1 MNHVLLFRTLS
12 AQRVKLLVVMLALGL
27 WGFLMPVVYA
37 EFGQQFERLLE
48 SGVFPEEFKQLSEF
62 GGADITTL
70 PGSIAL
76 GFIHPLAVALMAVFA
91 VGFTVAAVAGERQRG
106 TLEILLARPIS
117 RRSLYGTLGLATLI
131 FIGSTVV
138 ATLVGAL
145 VGATLWNVLDR
156 LEVRNLPLL
165 WLNVFLL
172 MGAFAAI
179 ALAASV
185 SFDRITPALGIA
197 LGVLL
202 VSYFLQVLGSLWP
215 DAEVLQPYSLFH
227 YFQPI
232 EILQGTPDPFDFV
245 LLSVVIAIA
254 VAFALVVFP
263 RRDLGAPS

>member
-1 MNHVLLFRTLS
+1 MNHVLLLRVLA
-12 AQRVKLLVVMLALGL
+12 AQRVKLGVVILALGL
-27 WGFLMPVVYA
+27 WGFLMPVIYA
-37 EFGQQFERLLE
+37 QFGQQFERLLE
-48 SGVFPEEFKQLSEF
+48 MGAFPEEFRQLSQF

-76 GFIHPLAVALMAVFA
+76 GFIHPLAVALLSVFA
-91 VGFTVAAVAGERQRG
+91 IGFTVAAVAGERQRG

-117 RRSLYGTLGLATLI
+117 RRSLYGTLALATLI
-131 FIGSTVV
+131 FLAVTIV
-138 ATLVGAL
+138 AVLIGAL
-145 VGATLWNVLDR
+145 AGSVLFDVIDR
-156 LEVRNLPLL
+156 IELRNLPLL
-165 WLNVFLL
+165 WLNVLLL

-185 SFDRITPALGIA
+185 SFDRLTPALAIA

-215 DAEVLQPYSLFH
+215 DAQFLQPYSLFN

-232 EILQGTPDPFDFV
+232 EVLQGKPDPFDFG
-245 LLSVVIAIA
+245 LLALVIAAA

-263 RRDLGAPS
+263 RRDLAAPS

>member
-1 MNHVLLFRTLS
+1 MNHVLLLRVLS
-12 AQRVKLLVVMLALGL
+12 AQRVKLWVVMLALGL
-27 WGFLMPVVYA
+27 WGFLMPVIYA

-48 SGVFPEEFKQLSEF
+48 SGAFPEEFRQLSEF

-70 PGSIAL
+70 PGSVAL
-76 GFIHPLAVALMAVFA
+76 GFIHPLAVAMMAVFA
-91 VGFTVAAVAGERQRG
+91 IGFTVASVAGERQRG

-117 RRSLYGTLGLATLI
+117 RRSLYGTLALATLI
-131 FIGSTVV
+131 FLGLIIV
-138 ATLVGAL
+138 AVLIGAL
-145 VGATLWNVLDR
+145 VGAALFNVLDR
-156 LEVRNLPLL
+156 IELANLPLL
-165 WLNVFLL
+165 WLNVLLL

-185 SFDRITPALGIA
+185 SFDRLTPALGIA

-215 DAEVLQPYSLFH
+215 DAEILQPYSLFH

-232 EILQGTPDPFDFV
+232 EILEGKPDPFDFG
-245 LLSVVIAIA
+245 LLALVIAVA
-254 VAFALVVFP
+254 VAFALVIFP